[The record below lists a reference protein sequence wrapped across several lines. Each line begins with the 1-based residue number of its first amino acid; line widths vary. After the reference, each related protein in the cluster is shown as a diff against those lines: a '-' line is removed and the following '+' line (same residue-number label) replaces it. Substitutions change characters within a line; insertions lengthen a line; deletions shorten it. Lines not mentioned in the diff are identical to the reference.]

1 MQALAQALVDH
12 PKKTLNTVEID
23 TVIEIAL
30 AAKAV
35 ADKQKRRTDW
45 ARIEQSAAAFGAG
58 L

>member
-1 MQALAQALVDH
+1 
-12 PKKTLNTVEID
+12 
-23 TVIEIAL
+23 VIEIAL